1 MIIFLLEVLVKHI
14 SISKYLPYVRAL
26 CLFGVVFGVF
36 FTDAALAQSQGGQT
50 QGVGAIATG
59 ITTQFKALGQLILAV
74 AFLAGIG
81 FIMAAIF
88 KFKQHKDNPTQIPL
102 GTPIAMLVIGA
113 FLVFLP
119 SLIAPVGQTLFG
131 SVGTPKAGGFTGS
144 GVSII
149 PGASS

>member
-1 MIIFLLEVLVKHI
+1 MKQQSFTGKCLSASKAVLVFSLI
-14 SISKYLPYVRAL
+14 T
-26 CLFGVVFGVF
+26 GVF
-36 FTDAALAQSQGGQT
+36 YSTAVLAGG
-50 QGVGAIATG
+50 GSDSGIGGIATS
-59 ITTQFKALGQLILAV
+59 ITSQFKALGQLILAV

-119 SLIAPVGQTLFG
+119 SLIAPAGTTIFG
-131 SVGTPKAGGFTGS
+131 TSSTPGGFTGS
-144 GVSII
+144 GVSAI
-149 PGASS
+149 PGAS

>member
-1 MIIFLLEVLVKHI
+1 MDQFYIWGFTVKKSRYLTNHRFGLKTLLMI
-14 SISKYLPYVRAL
+14 
-26 CLFGVVFGVF
+26 GVVGVLF
-36 FTDAALAQSQGGQT
+36 AGTVSAQVASSGIGQ
-50 QGVGAIATG
+50 IASNITG
-59 ITTQFKALGQLILAV
+59 QFKALGQLTLAI

-88 KFKQHKDNPTQIPL
+88 KFKQHKDNPQQIPL

-119 SLIAPVGQTLFG
+119 SLIGPAGTSIFG
-131 SVGTPKAGGFTGS
+131 GSATAGGFTGS
-144 GVSII
+144 GIKVV